1 MNTRRQYSLPN
12 CNLVLEGME
21 DVSGESADILSGQLP
36 MSILINAE
44 CHLLKSNQK
53 LSGGSVFLSNLSCA
67 VSNYAQGFLS
77 GLFPN
82 DRSKNSSMEYPQ
94 ISLSPV
100 SEKHLH
106 RLTLEPQPDSG
117 EAKTEIEITTVE
129 LFDLVDAIDQFHAD
143 SSVLPNMVLEL
154 QPVSKRYRQPEQ
166 PFAERITPVIIGFSS
181 LAIAAGA
188 LFMLPIPEIT
198 PSNSNSIE
206 RTVETETETEAKTET
221 EPEAET
227 ENASPAETSEP
238 PVDEE

>member
-21 DVSGESADILSGQLP
+21 DVSGESADILSGQSP

-53 LSGGSVFLSNLSCA
+53 LSGGSVFLNNLSQA

-82 DRSKNSSMEYPQ
+82 DKSSSSNAEYPQ
-94 ISLSPV
+94 VSLSPV
-100 SEKHLH
+100 AEKHLH
-106 RLTLEPQPDSG
+106 RLTLEPKPDSG
-117 EAKTEIEITTVE
+117 ESTTEIEITTVE

-143 SSVLPNMVLEL
+143 SSVLPNMTLEL
-154 QPVSKRYRQPEQ
+154 QPVSKRYRKPEQ
-166 PFAERITPVIIGFSS
+166 PLSERLTPVLIGFSS

-188 LFMLPIPEIT
+188 LFMIPIPEIAPTESAPTSPATETEVEET
-198 PSNSNSIE
+198 PSN
-206 RTVETETETEAKTET
+206 
-221 EPEAET
+221 
-227 ENASPAETSEP
+227 ASPVPTPEP
-238 PVDEE
+238 IEGEE